1 MTYHSIEDRMVKHAF
16 RSLKQSGRLAILTKK
31 PIVPTENEIKRNNRS
46 RSAKL
51 RVGEKLI

>member
-1 MTYHSIEDRMVKHAF
+1 MVKHAF